1 MKKETF
7 NMNDDRPIIQ
17 THGYD
22 GSEPTRVCP
31 NCNEEKPLSEF
42 GFRNM
47 GDGTIRN
54 QS

>member
-1 MKKETF
+1 
-7 NMNDDRPIIQ
+7 MNDDRPIIQ